1 MSYNTACFIPQR
13 SYHFNCLVDTS
24 FCSDGTHPNQQFPE
38 RSHLLGNPV
47 RTQNVQWYIGGE
59 GEAALKYVFDE
70 LAQIADGD
78 VNMSRDKVTQ
88 DISMNFMHRG
98 REWVVKFPP
107 NFPRSKARLSSNGEE
122 RGESGGDTVQLAVR
136 RMISVLIS
144 SLHQQNDVQWYA
156 DDEGEAD
163 LKHVFDELKRIA
175 DGEVK
180 MRRKTDTQDV
190 TLKFERQGQA
200 WQVKFPFNFPRS
212 PATLVKNG
220 EELRTVG
227 GNTIETA
234 TGAIINHIIGQWY
247 ATDEG
252 EDDLRYVFDE
262 LKQIADD
269 DVEMSRN
276 TDTQDI
282 TFSLERHGNQWQV
295 KFPSDFP
302 SSNAKLTFK
311 GDVYAAVGGD
321 SLEVAVSAIKNRIS
335 SVDNPAAKTVFWKAV
350 ACPTS

>member
-1 MSYNTACFIPQR
+1 
-13 SYHFNCLVDTS
+13 
-24 FCSDGTHPNQQFPE
+24 
-38 RSHLLGNPV
+38 
-47 RTQNVQWYIGGE
+47 
-59 GEAALKYVFDE
+59 
-70 LAQIADGD
+70 
-78 VNMSRDKVTQ
+78 
-88 DISMNFMHRG
+88 MH
-98 REWVVKFPP
+98 
-107 NFPRSKARLSSNGEE
+107 
-122 RGESGGDTVQLAVR
+122 
-136 RMISVLIS
+136 
-144 SLHQQNDVQWYA
+144 
-156 DDEGEAD
+156 
-163 LKHVFDELKRIA
+163 
-175 DGEVK
+175 
-180 MRRKTDTQDV
+180 RKTDTQDV

-212 PATLVKNG
+212 PATLVKNE

-282 TFSLERHGNQWQV
+282 TLSLERHGNQWQV

-321 SLEVAVSAIKNRIS
+321 SLEAAVSAIKNRIS
-335 SVDNPAAKTVFWKAV
+335 SVDNPAAKTVFWKSV